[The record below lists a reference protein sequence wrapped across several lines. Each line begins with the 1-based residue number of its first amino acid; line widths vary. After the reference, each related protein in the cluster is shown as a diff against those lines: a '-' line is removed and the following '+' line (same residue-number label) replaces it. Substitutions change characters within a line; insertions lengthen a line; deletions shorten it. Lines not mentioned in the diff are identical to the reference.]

1 VNRVCTTFVY
11 RKEDLIIGMNFD
23 NNGMRF
29 SLKTGPG
36 SFVVF
41 VDSGRGFYP
50 SFGITPGGLFFNN
63 LMMDPNG
70 LGQYKRPS
78 RTRTHTSKFIAD
90 IIEGRIQSQEID
102 QYIHSVEFTNVPD
115 FALHSL
121 ICDEN
126 GDIYVIEPG
135 HGILSSPRSNSA
147 YFVMTNFSL
156 LDYQASGIPS
166 GTGADRFATANSALK
181 DHTSLS
187 IDEAFTVLESVK
199 QDGPEW
205 TTAFSM
211 VYSQKENCIQYCY
224 NRDFL
229 KRESFSLKC

>member
-1 VNRVCTTFVY
+1 MCTVFVY
-11 RKEDLIIGMNFD
+11 RKENLIIGMNFD
-23 NNGMRF
+23 NNGMKF

-36 SFVVF
+36 SFVVY
-41 VDSGRGFYP
+41 VDSGRGFFP
-50 SFGITPGGLFFNN
+50 SFGIAHGGLFFNN

-78 RTRTHTSKFIAD
+78 KMRTHTSKFIAD
-90 IIEGRIQSQEID
+90 ILDGRIALQEID
-102 QYIHSVEFTNVPD
+102 GYIHSMEFTNVPD
-115 FALHSL
+115 FSLHSL
-121 ICDEN
+121 LCNKN

-135 HGILSSPRSNSA
+135 HGILTSSRVDSP

-166 GTGADRFATANSALK
+166 GTGVDRFTAANNVLK
-181 DHTSLS
+181 DRSSLS
-187 IDEAFTVLESVK
+187 VEETFTVLEAVK

-211 VYSQKENCIQYCY
+211 VYSQEEACIHYCY
-224 NRDFL
+224 DCDFSKRETFFL
-229 KRESFSLKC
+229 K